1 MTDVTFEIKNTS
13 SADPLITGD
22 GKAPHLSD
30 LMTSTYLPDQF
41 KDIHELKIMKK
52 RLEQYGDDE
61 ILFDRLLLWACI
73 ILCE

>member
-1 MTDVTFEIKNTS
+1 MWTFEIRNTF
-13 SADPLITGD
+13 SADPLITEE

-41 KDIHELKIMKK
+41 KDIHQLKIMKK

-61 ILFDRLLLWACI
+61 ILFDRLLL
-73 ILCE
+73 